1 MIPEIRMSINR
12 EEIFVLKSED
22 KTRAFH
28 IVARPQVFSIPL
40 TDMSSTHGERSVSE
54 TSAH

>member
-54 TSAH
+54 TSPH